1 MKIVDNFLSKEDFLK
16 IQSLLLSWD
25 FPWYY
30 QSKING
36 YHTEK
41 ELDSYFTHVIF
52 DTEKGHSPYY
62 NNLFPLLKIIKPKSL
77 IRIKCNIYPKTEK
90 VEIHRPHVD
99 FPFKHKGAIFYIN
112 TNNGGTILENGKKID
127 SIENRILFFDSN
139 KKHSSTSTS
148 NAKCRININFNY
160 F

>member
-30 QSKING
+30 QNKINV

-52 DTEKGHSPYY
+52 DTEKGHSVYY

-90 VEIHRPHVD
+90 VEIHKPHVD
-99 FPFKHKGAIFYIN
+99 FPFKHKGAVFYIN

-127 SIENRILFFDSN
+127 SIENRILFFDSH